1 MQVTFSSVYGRI
13 TWTLPPDATYA
24 LGLASPELRE
34 QTLEAFGSNLTILCG
49 AMLKGFGNP
58 GVVQTLNLI
67 MQEVQE
73 IIRND

>member
-1 MQVTFSSVYGRI
+1 MQVSFSSPYGQV

-24 LGLASPELRE
+24 LGLASPELRH

-58 GVVQTLNLI
+58 GVVDTLNLI
-67 MQEVQE
+67 MKEVQE
-73 IIRND
+73 LVARD